1 MLSVFIA
8 DDDKIIRQGLRLIVE
23 SWAQGE
29 VVGEAADGETALEFI
44 SKHKIDLLITD
55 IKMPVMNGI
64 ELIHRINAQNI
75 ATKIIVLSGFDEYQY
90 VRDALKN
97 GAVDYLLKPIQKMAF
112 TELLE
117 RIREDIDL
125 ENTQQQ
131 NQQQIQVLIQESS
144 SLIKEKFLLDLI
156 KGNDISA
163 YESRLGGPIWD
174 EHVLKLIVVIGVD
187 RHYLFNN
194 LNFEELVLKKI
205 SLLMESTNDINC
217 TAALENAQFVL
228 LMSCQMPN
236 PDNAHASMQATL
248 ISLLESLKSV
258 NPFTFTAGV
267 SEAFYRIE
275 SAHIAFQQSVSAL
288 NRRFFEGTDK
298 MINYVPDSPIR
309 ETINKKIIHDSLKD
323 IVDAVELGDS
333 HKTSVV
339 IHKLFEEFDKSR
351 ACHEKIRNACMNL
364 IQGIY
369 RAIADFEEIATMHDA
384 KNGGFL
390 QRILDVDTFA
400 ELRGF
405 MADTIYNMTQKIN
418 NLKQEKSTKVIE
430 VAKSYIL
437 HNYNQEISLK
447 SVAEHVYLN
456 PSYFSILFKNETGS
470 NFISFLI
477 DVRIQHAKKLLANP
491 GITIAEVGRMV
502 GYEEHVSFG
511 RAFKKTVGVSPAE
524 YRKIIH

>member
-44 SKHKIDLLITD
+44 AINKIDLLITD

-64 ELIHRINAQNI
+64 ELIHRTNALNTAI
-75 ATKIIVLSGFDEYQY
+75 KIIVLSGFDEYQY
-90 VRDALKN
+90 VRSALKN
-97 GAVDYLLKPIQKMAF
+97 GAVDYLLKPIQKKAF

-117 RIREDIDL
+117 RIREDIDA
-125 ENTQQQ
+125 ENALQQ
-131 NQQQIQVLIQESS
+131 NQKQIQVLIQESS
-144 SLIKEKFLLDLI
+144 SLIKERFLLELI

-163 YESRLGGPIWD
+163 YENRLSGPIWD
-174 EHVLKLIVVIGVD
+174 DCVPKLIVVIHVD
-187 RHYLFNN
+187 QHYLFNN
-194 LNFEELVLKKI
+194 LNFQELVFKKI
-205 SLLMESTNDINC
+205 ALLMESTNEINC
-217 TAALENAQFVL
+217 IATLENARFVL
-228 LMSCQMPN
+228 LMSCQIIN
-236 PDNAHASMQATL
+236 SGNVHASMQGVL
-248 ISLLESLKSV
+248 LSLLESLKSV

-267 SEAFYRIE
+267 SEAFYQIE

-288 NRRFFEGTDK
+288 NRMFFEGTNK
-298 MINYVPDSPIR
+298 IINYFPDPPFR
-309 ETINKKIIHDSLKD
+309 ETINKKIIDDSLKD

-339 IHKLFEEFDKSR
+339 IHKLFEQFDKSR
-351 ACHEKIRNACMNL
+351 VCHKKIRNSCMNL
-364 IQGIY
+364 VQGIY
-369 RAIADFEEIATMHDA
+369 RASTDFEEISMMHDV

-390 QRILDVDTFA
+390 QKIFELDTFE

-405 MADTIYNMTQKIN
+405 MADTIYNVTQKLNI
-418 NLKQEKSTKVIE
+418 LKQEKSSKVIE
-430 VAKSYIL
+430 IAKKYIL
-437 HNYNQEISLK
+437 NNYNQEISLK
-447 SVAEHVYLN
+447 SVADHVYLN

-470 NFISFLI
+470 NFINFLI
-477 DVRIQHAKKLLANP
+477 DVRIQHAKKLLANS